1 MSGAAPGLPA
11 PFLLDLGG
19 CCFDLSRRALVMGI
33 LNRTTDSFYDGGAY
47 FRLDDL
53 LRRAE
58 QLVADGADLLDIGA
72 RAAGVG
78 TRAVSVAEETDLV
91 TSSIEA
97 LRDRLE
103 VPLSVDTWRA
113 PVAAAAFQAGAV
125 LGNDMSGFRDP
136 GYLPAAVAAGAA
148 VVATHTR
155 LPPGVPDPDPVYGD
169 VVADVAAALRGLAG
183 RAEAAGVPA
192 RRIVVDPGLDL
203 GKTWRQSLRLLADLA
218 VFARLG
224 YPLLLA
230 ASNKIFLGRLLDLDR
245 HERDAATVAACA
257 LGVARGARVVRVHD
271 ARGTRHAVDLAT
283 ALQEPGGCGQDES

>member
-1 MSGAAPGLPA
+1 MTGTPRGPA
-11 PFLLDLGG
+11 EPLLLDLGG
-19 CCFDLSRRALVMGI
+19 RRFDLSRRALVMGI

-78 TRAVSVAEETDLV
+78 TRTVSVAEETDLV
-91 TSSIEA
+91 TSTIHA
-97 LRDRLE
+97 LRDRLQ

-113 PVAAAAFQAGAV
+113 PVAAAAFEAGAV

-136 GYLPAAVAAGAA
+136 DYLPAAVAASAT

-155 LPPGVPDPDPVYGD
+155 LPPGVPDPEPVYGD
-169 VVADVAAALRGLAG
+169 VVADVAAALRRLVG

-192 RRIVVDPGLDL
+192 RRIIVDPGLDL
-203 GKTWRQSLRLLADLA
+203 GKTWQQSLRLLAQFRL
-218 VFARLG
+218 FAGFG

-230 ASNKIFLGRLLDLDR
+230 ASNKIFLGRLLNLDR
-245 HERDAATVAACA
+245 HEREAATVAACA

-271 ARGTRHAVDLAT
+271 ARGTRHAVDLAA
-283 ALQEPGGCGQDES
+283 ALQEWGG

>member
-1 MSGAAPGLPA
+1 MTGAPPGP
-11 PFLLDLGG
+11 PLLDVGG
-19 CCFDLSRRALVMGI
+19 RRFDLSRRAVVMGI
-33 LNRTTDSFYDGGAY
+33 LNRTTDSFYNGGAY

-72 RAAGVG
+72 RAAGIG
-78 TRAVSVAEETDLV
+78 TRTVSVAEETDLV
-91 TSSIEA
+91 TSTIQA
-97 LRDRLE
+97 LRDRLQ

-113 PVAAAAFQAGAV
+113 PVAAAAFEAGAV
-125 LGNDMSGFRDP
+125 LGNDMSGFHDP
-136 GYLPAAVAAGAA
+136 DFLPAAVAAGAT

-155 LPPGVPDPDPVYGD
+155 LPPGVPDPEPVYGD
-169 VVADVAAALRGLAG
+169 VVADVAAALRRLVG
-183 RAEAAGVPA
+183 RAEAAGIPA

-203 GKTWRQSLRLLADLA
+203 GKTWQQSLRLLAHFE
-218 VFARLG
+218 VFAGLG

-230 ASNKIFLGRLLDLDR
+230 ASNKIFLGRLLNLDR
-245 HERDAATVAACA
+245 HERQAATVAACA

-283 ALQEPGGCGQDES
+283 ALQAFGG

>member
-1 MSGAAPGLPA
+1 MTGTPPGPA
-11 PFLLDLGG
+11 EPLLLDLGG
-19 CCFDLSRRALVMGI
+19 RRFDLSCRALLMGI

-58 QLVADGADLLDIGA
+58 RLVADGADLLDVGA

-78 TRAVSVAEETDLV
+78 TRTVSVAEETDLV
-91 TSSIEA
+91 TSAIEA
-97 LRDRLE
+97 LRGRLE

-113 PVAAAAFQAGAV
+113 PVAAAAFEAGAV

-136 GYLPAAVAAGAA
+136 GYLPAVVGAGAA

-155 LPPGVPDPDPVYGD
+155 LPPGVPDPEPVYGD
-169 VVADVAAALRGLAG
+169 VVADVAAALRRLAD
-183 RAEAAGVPA
+183 RAEVAGLPA
-192 RRIVVDPGLDL
+192 SRIVVDPGLDL
-203 GKTWRQSLRLLADLA
+203 GKTWQQSLRLLADFA
-218 VFARLG
+218 VFAGLG

-245 HERDAATVAACA
+245 HERHAATVAACA

-271 ARGTRHAVDLAT
+271 ARGTRHAIDLAT
-283 ALQEPGGCGQDES
+283 ALQEWGG

>member
-1 MSGAAPGLPA
+1 MTGAPPGPA
-11 PFLLDLGG
+11 NPLLLDVGG
-19 CCFDLSRRALVMGI
+19 RRFDLSRRALVMGI
-33 LNRTTDSFYDGGAY
+33 LNRTTDSFYDGSAY

-78 TRAVSVAEETDLV
+78 TRTVSVAEETDLV
-91 TSSIEA
+91 TSTIQA
-97 LRDRLE
+97 LRDRLQ

-113 PVAAAAFQAGAV
+113 PVAAAAFEAGAV

-136 GYLPAAVAAGAA
+136 DYLPAAVAASAT

-155 LPPGVPDPDPVYGD
+155 LPPGVPDPEPVYGD
-169 VVADVAAALRGLAG
+169 VVADVAAALRRLVG
-183 RAEAAGVPA
+183 RAEAAGVPP
-192 RRIVVDPGLDL
+192 RRIIVDPGLDL
-203 GKTWRQSLRLLADLA
+203 GKTWQQSLRLLAQFRL
-218 VFARLG
+218 FAGLG

-230 ASNKIFLGRLLDLDR
+230 ASNKIFLGRLLNLDR
-245 HERDAATVAACA
+245 HEREAATVAACA

-283 ALQEPGGCGQDES
+283 ALQALGGG

>member
-1 MSGAAPGLPA
+1 MTATPRGPA
-11 PFLLDLGG
+11 EPLLLDLGG
-19 CCFDLSRRALVMGI
+19 RRFDLARRALVMGI

-53 LRRAE
+53 LLRAE
-58 QLVADGADLLDIGA
+58 RLVADGADLLDVGA

-78 TRAVSVAEETDLV
+78 TRTVSVAEETDLV
-91 TSSIEA
+91 TSAIEA
-97 LRDRLE
+97 LRGRLE

-113 PVAAAAFQAGAV
+113 PVAAAAFEAGAV

-136 GYLPAAVAAGAA
+136 DYLPAAVRAGAA

-155 LPPGVPDPDPVYGD
+155 LPPGVPDPEPVYGD
-169 VVADVAAALRGLAG
+169 VVADVAAALRRLAD

-192 RRIVVDPGLDL
+192 SRILVDPGLDL
-203 GKTWRQSLRLLADLA
+203 GKTWQQSLRLLAQFRR
-218 VFARLG
+218 FAGLG

-230 ASNKIFLGRLLDLDR
+230 ASNKIFLGRLLDLDH

-257 LGVARGARVVRVHD
+257 LGVSRGARVVRAHD

-283 ALQEPGGCGQDES
+283 ALQELGG

>member
-1 MSGAAPGLPA
+1 MTGAPPGPA
-11 PFLLDLGG
+11 NPLLLDVGG
-19 CCFDLSRRALVMGI
+19 RCFDLSRRALVMGI

-78 TRAVSVAEETDLV
+78 TRTVSVAEETDLV
-91 TSSIEA
+91 TSTIHA
-97 LRDRLE
+97 LRDRLQ

-113 PVAAAAFQAGAV
+113 PVAAAAFEAGAV

-136 GYLPAAVAAGAA
+136 DYLPAAVAASAT

-155 LPPGVPDPDPVYGD
+155 LPPGVPDPEPVYGD
-169 VVADVAAALRGLAG
+169 VVADVAAALRRLAD
-183 RAEAAGVPA
+183 RAEVAGLPA
-192 RRIVVDPGLDL
+192 SRIVVDPGLDL
-203 GKTWRQSLRLLADLA
+203 GKTWQQSLRLLADFA
-218 VFARLG
+218 VFAGLG

-245 HERDAATVAACA
+245 HERHAATVAACA

-283 ALQEPGGCGQDES
+283 ALQELGG

>member
-1 MSGAAPGLPA
+1 MTGAPPGPSNPL
-11 PFLLDLGG
+11 LLDVGG
-19 CCFDLSRRALVMGI
+19 RRFDLSRRALVMGI
-33 LNRTTDSFYDGGAY
+33 LNRTTDSFYDGGAH

-53 LRRAE
+53 LRQAE

-78 TRAVSVAEETDLV
+78 TRTVSVAEETELV
-91 TSSIEA
+91 TSTIQA
-97 LRDRLE
+97 LRDRLQ

-113 PVAAAAFQAGAV
+113 PVAAAAFEAGAV

-136 GYLPAAVAAGAA
+136 EYLPAAVAAGAT

-155 LPPGVPDPDPVYGD
+155 LPPGVPDPEPVYGD
-169 VVADVAAALRGLAG
+169 VVADVAAALRRLVG

-192 RRIVVDPGLDL
+192 RRIIVDPGLDL
-203 GKTWRQSLRLLADLA
+203 GKTWQQSLRLLAQFRL
-218 VFARLG
+218 FAGLG

-230 ASNKIFLGRLLDLDR
+230 ASNKIFLGRLLNLDR
-245 HERDAATVAACA
+245 HERQAATVAACA

-283 ALQEPGGCGQDES
+283 ALQALGG

>member
-1 MSGAAPGLPA
+1 MTGAPPGPA
-11 PFLLDLGG
+11 NPLLLDLGG
-19 CCFDLSRRALVMGI
+19 RRFDLSRRALVMGI

-53 LRRAE
+53 VRRAE
-58 QLVADGADLLDIGA
+58 QLVADDADLLDIGA

-78 TRAVSVAEETDLV
+78 TRTVSVAEETDLV
-91 TSSIEA
+91 TSTIQA
-97 LRDRLE
+97 LRDRLQ

-113 PVAAAAFQAGAV
+113 PVAAAAFEAGAV

-136 GYLPAAVAAGAA
+136 DYLPAAVAASAT

-155 LPPGVPDPDPVYGD
+155 LRPGVPDPEPVYGD
-169 VVADVAAALRGLAG
+169 VVADVAAALRRLVG
-183 RAEAAGVPA
+183 RAEAAGVPP
-192 RRIVVDPGLDL
+192 RRIIVDPGLDL
-203 GKTWRQSLRLLADLA
+203 GKTWQQSLRLLAQFRR
-218 VFARLG
+218 FAGLG

-245 HERDAATVAACA
+245 HEREAATVAACA

-283 ALQEPGGCGQDES
+283 ALQALGGG

>member
-1 MSGAAPGLPA
+1 VTGTPGTTGTPDGPLP
-11 PFLLDLGG
+11 LDLGG
-19 CCFDLSRRALVMGI
+19 RRLDLSRRALVMGI

-58 QLVADGADLLDIGA
+58 RLVADGADLLDVGA

-78 TRAVSVAEETDLV
+78 TREVSVAEETDLV
-91 TSSIEA
+91 VSAVQA

-113 PVAAAAFQAGAV
+113 PVAAAGFEAGAV

-136 GYLPAAVAAGAA
+136 GYLPAAVAAGAT

-155 LPPGVPDPDPVYGD
+155 LPPGVPDPEPVYGD
-169 VVADVAAALRGLAG
+169 VVADVAAALRRLAG
-183 RAEAAGVPA
+183 RARAAGVPA
-192 RRIVVDPGLDL
+192 ERIVVDPGLDL
-203 GKTWRQSLRLLADLA
+203 GKTWRQSLRLLAQFPL
-218 VFARLG
+218 FAGLG

-230 ASNKIFLGRLLDLDR
+230 ASNKIFLGRLLNLDR
-245 HERDAATVAACA
+245 HEREAATVAACA

-271 ARGTRHAVDLAT
+271 ARGARHAVDLAA
-283 ALQEPGGCGQDES
+283 ALQELSG

>member
-1 MSGAAPGLPA
+1 MTGTPRGPA
-11 PFLLDLGG
+11 EPLLLDLGG
-19 CCFDLSRRALVMGI
+19 RRFDLSRRALVMGI

-58 QLVADGADLLDIGA
+58 RLVADGADLLDVGA

-78 TRAVSVAEETDLV
+78 TRTVSVAEETDLV
-91 TSSIEA
+91 TSAIEA
-97 LRDRLE
+97 LRGRLE

-113 PVAAAAFQAGAV
+113 PVAAAAFEAGAV

-136 GYLPAAVAAGAA
+136 DYLPTAVGVGAA

-155 LPPGVPDPDPVYGD
+155 LPPGVSDPEPVYGD
-169 VVADVAAALRGLAG
+169 VVADVAAALRRLAD
-183 RAEAAGVPA
+183 RAEVAGVPA
-192 RRIVVDPGLDL
+192 SRIVVDPGLDL
-203 GKTWRQSLRLLADLA
+203 GKTWQQSLRLLAQFRR
-218 VFARLG
+218 FAGLG

-257 LGVARGARVVRVHD
+257 LGVSRGARVVRVHD
-271 ARGTRHAVDLAT
+271 ARGTRQAVDLAT
-283 ALQEPGGCGQDES
+283 ALQELGG

>member
-1 MSGAAPGLPA
+1 MTGAPPGPPSPL
-11 PFLLDLGG
+11 LLDVGG
-19 CCFDLSRRALVMGI
+19 CRFDLSRRALVMGI
-33 LNRTTDSFYDGGAY
+33 LNRTTDSFYNGGAY

-72 RAAGVG
+72 RAAGIG
-78 TRAVSVAEETDLV
+78 TRTVSVAEETDLV
-91 TSSIEA
+91 TSTIQA
-97 LRDRLE
+97 LRDRLQ

-113 PVAAAAFQAGAV
+113 PVAAAAFEAGAV

-136 GYLPAAVAAGAA
+136 DFLPAAVAAGAT

-155 LPPGVPDPDPVYGD
+155 LPPGVPDPEPVYGD
-169 VVADVAAALRGLAG
+169 VVADVAAALRRLVG
-183 RAEAAGVPA
+183 RAEAAGIPA
-192 RRIVVDPGLDL
+192 RRIIVDPGLDL
-203 GKTWRQSLRLLADLA
+203 GKTWQQSLRLLAHFE
-218 VFARLG
+218 VFAGLG

-230 ASNKIFLGRLLDLDR
+230 ASNKIFLGRLLNLNR
-245 HERDAATVAACA
+245 QERQAATVAACA

-283 ALQEPGGCGQDES
+283 ALQAFGG